1 METFLSSVPLVGWG
15 PILAIAAV
23 AVAFLVIA
31 VLLWR
36 NHTVW
41 RWVFVALFVVTGLTA
56 VADWVNTRTAY
67 YDTLADL
74 FGVATYPTPAGTA
87 SGPAVQPQP
96 TATPSASSVTPPPT
110 PTATTSTTSTPAVQP
125 QPDGVVTTISIPDT
139 NSHFG
144 QFEANVWLP
153 PQYFTDTR
161 AHFPVIL
168 LLHGNPGGN
177 RDWLNGSFAAQT
189 GLASAQAGKPVI
201 LVFPTVLRPGATSDS
216 LCLDTASQGNADTY
230 LLKDVVPTIDNTF
243 RTNVDAQQ
251 RGIGGLSM
259 GGYCALN
266 LGLKHPDVFQISLDF
281 SGETYPVADTLPGGL
296 QQLFG
301 ANYQQQADA
310 NDPSKYWS
318 QLDGSKGPALFLYC
332 GTGDTAILSAM
343 TKLAPELKSKGFT
356 VELQSGP
363 GAHEFA
369 TFGNGFKAALP
380 WAASRFYP

>member
-1 METFLSSVPLVGWG
+1 MDTVLSSIPLVGWG
-15 PILAIAAV
+15 PILATAAI
-23 AVAFLVIA
+23 AVAFLIIA

-36 NHTVW
+36 SHQVW
-41 RWVFVALFVVTGLTA
+41 RWVFVALFVLAGLA
-56 VADWVNTRTAY
+56 AAADLVNTRYAY

-74 FGVATYPTPAGTA
+74 FGIPTYPTLDGIATA
-87 SGPAVQPQP
+87 PTVQPQP
-96 TATPSASSVTPPPT
+96 TTPAPSPTVEPQPTSPAPSPT
-110 PTATTSTTSTPAVQP
+110 PTVQP
-125 QPDGVVTTISIPDT
+125 QPNGLVTKINIPDT

-144 QFEANVWLP
+144 QFDANVWLP
-153 PQYFTDTR
+153 PQYFTDSR

-168 LLHGNPGGN
+168 LIHGNPGSN
-177 RDWLNGSFAAQT
+177 NDWLNGSFAADT

-201 LVFPTVLRPGATSDS
+201 LVFPTVLQNGFTGDS
-216 LCLDTASQGNADTY
+216 LCLDTASNGNAETY

-243 RTNVDAQQ
+243 RTNVDPRQ

-259 GGYCALN
+259 GGYCGLN

-296 QQLFG
+296 KQLFG

-318 QLDGSKGPALFLYC
+318 QRDGSKGPAVFLYS
-332 GTGDTAILSAM
+332 GTGPAILSAM
-343 TKLAPELKSKGFT
+343 QKLAPQLKSKGFT

-363 GAHEFA
+363 GAHEFP

-380 WAASRFYP
+380 WAAARFYP

>member
-1 METFLSSVPLVGWG
+1 METILASVPLVGWG
-15 PILAIAAV
+15 PIIAIGAI
-23 AVAFLVIA
+23 AVAFLILAIV
-31 VLLWR
+31 LWR
-36 NHTVW
+36 HHKVW
-41 RWVFVALFVVTGLTA
+41 RWVFVVLFVVAGLATA
-56 VADWVNTRTAY
+56 ADWVNTKFAY
-67 YDTLADL
+67 YDNLADL
-74 FGVATYPTPAGTA
+74 FGVPTYPTVDGNA
-87 SGPAVQPQP
+87 SGPALQPQP
-96 TATPSASSVTPPPT
+96 NGA
-110 PTATTSTTSTPAVQP
+110 
-125 QPDGVVTTISIPDT
+125 VTTISIPDT

-153 PQYFTDTR
+153 PQYFTDPR

-177 RDWLNGSFAAQT
+177 SDWLNGSAAAET

-201 LVFPTVLRPGATSDS
+201 LVFPTVLQSGVTGDS
-216 LCLDTASQGNADTY
+216 LCLDTASQGNAETY
-230 LLKDVVPTIDNTF
+230 LLKDVVPTIDNSF
-243 RTNVDAQQ
+243 RTKVDAKQ

-266 LGLKHPDVFQISLDF
+266 LGLKHPDVFQVSLDF

-318 QLDGSKGPALFLYC
+318 TLDGSKGPALFMYC

-343 TKLAPELKSKGFT
+343 QKLAPELKSKGFT

-363 GAHEFA
+363 GAHDFT

-380 WAASRFYP
+380 WAAARFYS

>member
-15 PILAIAAV
+15 PILAIAAI

-31 VLLWR
+31 ILLWR
-36 NHTVW
+36 THKVW
-41 RWVFVALFVVTGLTA
+41 RWVFVVLFVVTGLTA
-56 VADWVNTRTAY
+56 VGDWVNTRYAY

-74 FGVATYPTPAGTA
+74 FGVATYPAPASA
-87 SGPAVQPQP
+87 PAIQPQP
-96 TATPSASSVTPPPT
+96 TATTSVPS
-110 PTATTSTTSTPAVQP
+110 VQP
-125 QPDGVVTTISIPDT
+125 QPTTTTSAPAVQAQPNGVVTTIAIPDT
-139 NSHFG
+139 NSSFG
-144 QFEANVWLP
+144 RFDANVWLP

-216 LCLDTASQGNADTY
+216 LCLDTASQGNAETY

-243 RTNVDAQQ
+243 RTNVDARQ

-301 ANYQQQADA
+301 PNYQQQADA

-318 QLDGSKGPALFLYC
+318 QLDGSKGPALFLYS
-332 GTGDTAILSAM
+332 GTGDAAILSAM
-343 TKLAPELKSKGFT
+343 QKLAPELKSKGFT
-356 VELQSGP
+356 VEQQSGP

-380 WAASRFYP
+380 WAAARFYP